1 MSEAQTLLLILILLY
16 LSECLIWVKR
26 ESVAFVSSMG
36 GRWRLKVPPSW
47 LGNANGG
54 ILLLNPLP
62 PAGRVFLSHL
72 SPISISP
79 SGICAYNLQTLPS
92 EARAPGQTGHFLPFS
107 KITRSTTDGV
117 YLLVNGERFAKCATA
132 RQARTLAK
140 LIGEMAKTSAA
151 KRERLARTWIS
162 KQFAMDDAAA
172 RLSEGNAVIQPMR
185 ELSLMLF
192 LFLFVVTPVLVSSF
206 GLMGLIIPVAAVML
220 ILAVLIGILFY
231 RAHKHLF
238 PSETS
243 ERFEGL
249 VKMILC
255 PPVSIRAP
263 DILTRNLLAE
273 YSPIVLASL
282 LTGSSEQQFVRA
294 FILDLQHPLKH
305 EVSDET
311 AAKTIH
317 WTASEQ
323 LNICLEQV
331 KAGHYLKPE
340 DLSVPTQREENSISY
355 CPRCRCQFV
364 VRAVECPDCPGVV
377 LVEFLATKICG

>member
-1 MSEAQTLLLILILLY
+1 MSESQTLLLILILLY
-16 LSECLIWVKR
+16 LTECAIWVKR
-26 ESVAFVSSMG
+26 ESVAFVSRLG
-36 GRWRLKVPPSW
+36 GRWRLTVSPSW

-54 ILLLNPLP
+54 ILFLNPLP

-92 EARAPGQTGHFLPFS
+92 EARSPGQTGSFLPFG
-107 KITRSTTDGV
+107 KVTRATTDGV
-117 YLLVNGERFAKCATA
+117 YLLVNDERFAKCATA
-132 RQARTLAK
+132 GQARTLAR
-140 LIGEMAKTSAA
+140 LIGEMAKASAG
-151 KRERLARTWIS
+151 KRERLARNWIS
-162 KQFAMDDAAA
+162 RQFALEDAAG
-172 RLSEGNAVIQPMR
+172 RLLEGNAIIKPMR
-185 ELSLMLF
+185 ELSLILF

-206 GLMGLIIPVAAVML
+206 GLMRLIIPVAAVMV

-231 RAHKHLF
+231 RAHQQLF
-238 PSETS
+238 PEETS
-243 ERFEGL
+243 ERFESL

-263 DILTRNLLAE
+263 DVLTRNLLAE

-282 LTGSSEQQFVRA
+282 LAGSSEQQFVRA

-305 EVSDET
+305 EVSDES
-311 AAKTIH
+311 AANTIR

-331 KAGHYLKPE
+331 KAGHYLNPA
-340 DLSVPTQREENSISY
+340 DLSAPTHREENSVSY
-355 CPRCRCQFV
+355 CPRCQCQFV
-364 VRAVECPDCPGVV
+364 VSAAECPDCPGVR
-377 LVEFLATKICG
+377 LVEF

>member
-26 ESVAFVSSMG
+26 ESVAFVSRMG
-36 GRWRLKVPPSW
+36 GRWRLTVPPSW

-62 PAGRVFLSHL
+62 PAGRIFLSHL

-92 EARAPGQTGHFLPFS
+92 EARAPGQTGHFLAFN
-107 KITRSTTDGV
+107 KVTRSTTDGV
-117 YLLVNGERFAKCATA
+117 YLLVNDERFAKCATA

-172 RLSEGNAVIQPMR
+172 RLAEGNAIIKPMR

-192 LFLFVVTPVLVSSF
+192 LFLFVVTPVLVSGY
-206 GLMGLIIPVAAVML
+206 GLMGLIIPVAAVMV

-231 RAHKHLF
+231 RAHKQLF
-238 PSETS
+238 PAETS
-243 ERFEGL
+243 ERLESL
-249 VKMILC
+249 VKMLLC

-273 YSPIVLASL
+273 YSPIVLASV

-305 EVSDET
+305 ELSDET
-311 AAKTIH
+311 AEKTIH
-317 WTASEQ
+317 WTAAEQ
-323 LNICLEQV
+323 LNVCLEQV
-331 KAGHYLKPE
+331 KAGRYLKTE
-340 DLSVPTQREENSISY
+340 DLSAPAQREGNSISY

-364 VRAVECPDCPGVV
+364 VSAGECPDCPGVA
-377 LVEFLATKICG
+377 LVDF